1 MQSGSPRRRPP
12 PHQLLLAAVVV
23 AEAGAGAVEVLSR
36 LQQPA
41 VLPEEAAAV
50 QCQRRGRV
58 FGLP

>member
-12 PHQLLLAAVVV
+12 PHQLLLAAVAV
-23 AEAGAGAVEVLSR
+23 AQAVAGAVALLSR

-41 VLPEEAAAV
+41 VLPDEAATV
-50 QCQRRGRV
+50 QCQPARV